1 MGNTKWVHLMFAAG
15 GLLLAYLL
23 VKATE
28 WILGYFVKPRDLI
41 VLPVGLGTAA
51 IITLFAW
58 RNKDLL
64 NRGQEIILELM
75 RVTWPTRK
83 ETSAAT
89 VVVIITVII
98 FALLL
103 GFFDMIG
110 SWATGMIYS

>member
-23 VKATE
+23 VNATE
-28 WILGYFVKPRDLI
+28 WILGYFFKPSDLL
-41 VLPVGLGTAA
+41 VLPLALGVAGVATYVS
-51 IITLFAW
+51 W
-58 RNKDLL
+58 RNKNLFTKC
-64 NRGQEIILELM
+64 QEIVLELM

-98 FALLL
+98 FSMFL
-103 GFFDMIG
+103 GLFDMIW
-110 SWATGMIYS
+110 SWATGIIYT